1 MGLSLL
7 CDLPGTVSAG
17 GCEKPPVLA
26 ATPCASPAAHA
37 APEQG
42 ALGKG
47 GSDREPQSAAV
58 LSGMAQ
64 RLAGTDHTGDF

>member
-17 GCEKPPVLA
+17 GCGTPPVLA
-26 ATPCASPAAHA
+26 APPVPALQPTLH
-37 APEQG
+37 QSKG
-42 ALGKG
+42 LWGKG

-58 LSGMAQ
+58 LPGMAQ
-64 RLAGTDHTGDF
+64 HLAGTDHTGDF